1 MGNCFSVKGDTIV
14 GVMVTNTIQIEID
27 KWNER
32 REEVIKFLDPL
43 TELFES
49 MDTRKER
56 FKLIEENIEIFKEF
70 FNLPPDRNGLYEQI
84 EQMFRVGL
92 HRYVKPPK

>member
-14 GVMVTNTIQIEID
+14 VTNTIQIEID

-43 TELFES
+43 TELYIK

-56 FKLIEENIEIFKEF
+56 LKLIEENIEVFKEF
-70 FNLPPDRNGLYEQI
+70 FNLPPIENGIYEQI
-84 EQMFRVGL
+84 EYMFRVGL
-92 HRYVKPPK
+92 HRYMKPPK